1 MADSLLD
8 QRPTLKELTEH
19 VNVCTKWREV
29 GIQLKL
35 EARRLDAIDVEDR
48 DINTKLSKMYELW
61 LSSTP
66 NATRRQLLQVLRL
79 SSIAELTIASQYE
92 AFGLQLSESKLYG
105 TYWLVYMFI
114 ELQRK
119 KQIEVHVVERNDC
132 EQITIAHQSHE
143 IVPTHLPKSI
153 MYLSCIVH
161 IY

>member
-8 QRPTLKELTEH
+8 QRPTLQELTEH

-48 DINTKLSKMYELW
+48 DINTKLSKMYEQW
-61 LSSTP
+61 LSTTP
-66 NATRRQLLQVLRL
+66 SATRRQLLQILRL

-92 AFGLQLSESKLYG
+92 AFGLQLSEGKLYS
-105 TYWLVYMFI
+105 TYWIVYMFI
-114 ELQRK
+114 ELQSIHQR

-132 EQITIAHQSHE
+132 EQINNYCTS
-143 IVPTHLPKSI
+143 VS
-153 MYLSCIVH
+153 
-161 IY
+161 